1 MWWSMATLPSPGPEA
16 ERSRGA
22 GKDPDLYLNVV
33 AVKTGN
39 ESSQWAKDLAAAYR
53 SPEFKAVV
61 DSQFP
66 ATPSLPS

>member
-1 MWWSMATLPSPGPEA
+1 MVLEKT
-16 ERSRGA
+16 
-22 GKDPDLYLNVV
+22 PDQYLNVV

-39 ESSQWAKDLAAAYR
+39 EKSQWAKDLAAAYK

-66 ATPSLPS
+66 GYAKPAFLK

>member
-1 MWWSMATLPSPGPEA
+1 V
-16 ERSRGA
+16 
-22 GKDPDLYLNVV
+22 YLNVV

-66 ATPSLPS
+66 ATPSLLPEVIRLRLKMPRAAMRSFSCLWIGWL